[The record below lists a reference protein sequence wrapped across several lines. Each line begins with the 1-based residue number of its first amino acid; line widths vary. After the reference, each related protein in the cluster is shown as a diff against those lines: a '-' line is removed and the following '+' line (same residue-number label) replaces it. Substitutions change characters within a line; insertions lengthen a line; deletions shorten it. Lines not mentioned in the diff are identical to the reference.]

1 MGLLLFIG
9 FIFFFIV
16 SPIFR
21 CIVFHPFAT
30 ISYALIDPILYI
42 TRKKRNNAPFGDVRS
57 YVAQSSVSF
66 GCGKTLSAVRV
77 ATALYNRYNNKKV
90 WCSERKK
97 FVTQRIYI
105 LSNVTLKKV
114 PYDPLI
120 SLQQFVDRVNAF
132 YEQDKLHDTLT
143 VTYLLIDEAG
153 SQFNSRQF
161 KSNFDA
167 LFIKT
172 LLTSRHF
179 RASII
184 LTSQRQS
191 MIDALMRQITNVV
204 IACKKVWRFE
214 VLYFYDGYEIEMAQN
229 PALVQPYKKKAW
241 FIKNKNFA
249 MYDTYQLTE
258 DLQKSVESG
267 DRLSEEEILALQNNL
282 PADPD
287 AVVKNSKAYRK
298 NQRRLRTSIL

>member
-1 MGLLLFIG
+1 MELLLIIG
-9 FIFFFIV
+9 FVFLFIV

-21 CIVFHPFAT
+21 CIVFHPIAT
-30 ISYALIDPILYI
+30 IGYALTDPILYI
-42 TRKKRNNAPFGDVRS
+42 TRKKRNNAPYGDVRS

-77 ATALYNRYNNKKV
+77 ANVLYNRYNGKKV

-97 FVTQRIYI
+97 FVTQRIFI
-105 LSNVTLKKV
+105 LSNVNLTIPHEPLK
-114 PYDPLI
+114 
-120 SLQQFVDRVNAF
+120 SLQQFVDYVNAF
-132 YEQDKLHDTLT
+132 YDQDKLHDTMT
-143 VTYLLIDEAG
+143 VTYLIIDEAG

-184 LTSQRQS
+184 MTSQRQS
-191 MIDALMRQITNVV
+191 MIDALMRQVTNVI

-214 VLYFYDGYEIEMAQN
+214 VQYLYDGYEIEMAQN

-249 MYDTYQLTE
+249 MYDTYELTK
-258 DLQKSVESG
+258 DLEKSCLSG
-267 DRLSEEEILALQNNL
+267 DRLSEEEILALQNNM

-287 AVVKNSKAYRK
+287 AVTKNSKAYKK

>member
-1 MGLLLFIG
+1 MPILLLFG
-9 FIFFFIV
+9 FIFLFAI

-21 CIVFHPFAT
+21 CIVFHPIAT
-30 ISYALIDPILYI
+30 LHYVLVDPVLYI
-42 TRKKRNNAPFGDVRS
+42 TRKKRNNAPYGDVRS

-66 GCGKTLSAVRV
+66 GCGKTLSAVRI
-77 ATALYNRYNNKKV
+77 AYILYNRYNGKKV

-97 FVTQRIYI
+97 FVTQRIFI
-105 LSNVTLKKV
+105 LSNVKLLGI
-114 PYDPLI
+114 PFEPLT
-120 SLQQFVDRVNAF
+120 SLQQFVDYVNAF
-132 YEQDKLHDTLT
+132 YVQDKLLDTMT
-143 VTYLLIDEAG
+143 VTYLIIDEAG

-184 LTSQRQS
+184 MTSQRQS
-191 MIDALMRQITNVV
+191 MIDALMRQVTNVV

-214 VLYFYDGYEIEMAQN
+214 VQCLYDGYEIEMAQN

-241 FIKNKNFA
+241 FIKNENFA
-249 MYDTYQLTE
+249 MYDTFELTK
-258 DLQKSVESG
+258 DLEKSCRSG
-267 DRLSEEEILALQNNL
+267 DRLSEEEILALQNNM

-287 AVVKNSKAYRK
+287 AVLKNSKQYRK